1 MMPKMIGSRMVLKTL
16 MGAVDVAAL
25 IGDSSARIARKVPGC
40 DGTPPTSARANS
52 SVQGRGPS
60 LNAGRK
66 CFTGPSASNSCAIA
80 KRWNGTP
87 NSAIRFNLTRCCRGT
102 TVRPREFRTGSRSA
116 GPMTQAAPLRSTA
129 SRDVSVHSNTSGGGR
144 SGHLTSAWRLS
155 PASSGCVPTSGDCNW
170 ERSSRPRIIYLPS
183 RRRGGSKHKSR

>member
-25 IGDSSARIARKVPGC
+25 IGDSSARIAREVPGC
-40 DGTPPTSARANS
+40 AGTPPTSAWANS

-87 NSAIRFNLTRCCRGT
+87 NSAIRFNLPRGRRGT
-102 TVRPREFRTGSRSA
+102 TVRPGGRCSGSRSTGA
-116 GPMTQAAPLRSTA
+116 MTQGTLLRSIA
-129 SRDVSVHSNTSGGGR
+129 SRGVSVHSNTSGGGK
-144 SGHLTSAWRLS
+144 SGHLPSTWRLS
-155 PASSGCVPTSGDCNW
+155 PASSGCVPTSGDCDR
-170 ERSSRPRIIYLPS
+170 ERSSRPRIIHLPS
-183 RRRGGSKHKSR
+183 RRRGESKQKSR